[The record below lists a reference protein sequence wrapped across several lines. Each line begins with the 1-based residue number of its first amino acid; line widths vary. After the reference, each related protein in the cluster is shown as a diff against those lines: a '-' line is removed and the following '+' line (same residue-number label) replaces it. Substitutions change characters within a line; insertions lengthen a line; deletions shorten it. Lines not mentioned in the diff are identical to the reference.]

1 MLHRNNYEVFSQRH
15 CALNNPWIQNN
26 QKIHQA
32 IFPYIIENHISLYRC
47 CRRPGKKG
55 QISNRRTIKN
65 ACKKIVKKLGS
76 GRMKLKEAKSHT
88 IFLDNDLLLTAS
100 VSQESM
106 DRKSDFLVFGF
117 NSSNHTPCF
126 GEREGIGER
135 RDGNPLGF
143 EGDDVEIGFLELL
156 RGFKKLYKIC

>member
-1 MLHRNNYEVFSQRH
+1 
-15 CALNNPWIQNN
+15 
-26 QKIHQA
+26 
-32 IFPYIIENHISLYRC
+32 
-47 CRRPGKKG
+47 
-55 QISNRRTIKN
+55 
-65 ACKKIVKKLGS
+65 
-76 GRMKLKEAKSHT
+76 MKLKEAKSHT

-156 RGFKKLYKIC
+156 RGSKKLYKIC